1 MAHDLHIKNCLQGTF
16 PSLLLLSQKL
26 HVPFSPQQV
35 TLPSLLRDPEIFF
48 PWIGKMDSTAFFS
61 HLHSWFSGH
70 PFFYLFSLT
79 KAVSKPKFNG
89 TEKERKRV
97 THAAF
102 TSLEHPYSCIGGL
115 LVLLMETTF
124 WTAEAFV
131 QVL

>member
-1 MAHDLHIKNCLQGTF
+1 
-16 PSLLLLSQKL
+16 
-26 HVPFSPQQV
+26 
-35 TLPSLLRDPEIFF
+35 
-48 PWIGKMDSTAFFS
+48 MDSTAFFS